1 MDAGI
6 EALLRR
12 SDELVRERSDALSRI
27 KAIDADLSILKRAAE
42 ILAHAAQRSGDT
54 SKKQVRNTTTGKRDG
69 LTMAMLEVLREAP
82 QPLTAAEVGAMAWE
96 RLGNAPGTIG
106 RSSLTS
112 RATTMLSRYSQKGTV
127 RRLDVEDG
135 SMRWCVAR

>member
-12 SDELVRERSDALSRI
+12 SGELIRERGDLLSRV

-42 ILAHAAQRSGDT
+42 ILAPNAPRSDDT
-54 SKKQVRNTTTGKRDG
+54 SRKPVRNANTGKRDG
-69 LTMAMLEVLREAP
+69 LTTAMLEVLRETP

-96 RLGNAPGTIG
+96 RLGNAPDTIG

-112 RATTMLSRYSQKGTV
+112 RATTMLSKYGQKGTV
-127 RRLDVEDG
+127 RRMEAEDG
-135 SMRWCVAR
+135 SLRWCVAR